1 MPAAD
6 PERALDAMPAIE
18 QTMLFTVRWIQTG
31 SSSGARHDA
40 SDRAAIRATML
51 SQLRQDL
58 RAGSGAQRSTRIS
71 NNTYYLIFRAGK
83 RQRSN
88 TKSAYFR

>member
-31 SSSGARHDA
+31 SSSGARRDA

-58 RAGSGAQRSTRIS
+58 RGGSRPAASTGCPQRI
-71 NNTYYLIFRAGK
+71 AAK
-83 RQRSN
+83 RGDY
-88 TKSAYFR
+88 T